1 MGGGPDESQ
10 QNRLHIG
17 PQQNRIGPLCFL
29 YSEQRAHRPPSSRAA
44 TQVGQ
49 ITRPEPEPEPAPP
62 LPLSLSLCAALRPA
76 QSQCLI
82 LATMWRPVSARRGK
96 KCREQ
101 KKTEAHSSNIQ
112 REEGAEGRKE
122 QRGGRSSLTL
132 RGAWGRAERRAGHGG
147 ENGWWK
153 VGQREQLRG

>member
-1 MGGGPDESQ
+1 MMGGGPDESQ

-29 YSEQRAHRPPSSRAA
+29 YSEQRSHRPPSSH
-44 TQVGQ
+44 TSGSDNP
-49 ITRPEPEPEPAPP
+49 TRTRTSTTSPS
-62 LPLSLSLCAALRPA
+62 LSLSLCCSQTCTITMFDSCNNVAPCFRPE
-76 QSQCLI
+76 
-82 LATMWRPVSARRGK
+82 RK

>member
-1 MGGGPDESQ
+1 MNHSRTVYISALSRTVSVRSASCIVSSG
-10 QNRLHIG
+10 LIG
-17 PQQNRIGPLCFL
+17 L
-29 YSEQRAHRPPSSRAA
+29 RAA

-49 ITRPEPEPEPAPP
+49 ITRPEPEPAPP
-62 LPLSLSLCAALRPA
+62 LPLSLSLCCSQTCTFTMFDSCNNVAPCFRPE
-76 QSQCLI
+76 
-82 LATMWRPVSARRGK
+82 RK

>member
-1 MGGGPDESQ
+1 MMGGGPDESQ

-29 YSEQRAHRPPSSRAA
+29 YSEQRSHRPPSSRAA

-49 ITRPEPEPEPAPP
+49 ITRPEPEPAPP
-62 LPLSLSLCAALRPA
+62 LPLSLSLCCSQACTITMFDSCNNVAPCFRPE
-76 QSQCLI
+76 
-82 LATMWRPVSARRGK
+82 RK
-96 KCREQ
+96 KVPGT

>member
-1 MGGGPDESQ
+1 MRGGPDESQ

-29 YSEQRAHRPPSSRAA
+29 YSEQRSHRPPSSH
-44 TQVGQ
+44 TSGSDNP
-49 ITRPEPEPEPAPP
+49 TRTSTRTSTTSP
-62 LPLSLSLCAALRPA
+62 SLSLCAALRPA
-76 QSQCLI
+76 HSQCLI
-82 LATMWRPVSARRGK
+82 LATMWRPVSARGGK
-96 KCREQ
+96 SAGNK

>member
-1 MGGGPDESQ
+1 MNHSRTVYISALSRTVSVRSASCIVSSG
-10 QNRLHIG
+10 LIG
-17 PQQNRIGPLCFL
+17 L
-29 YSEQRAHRPPSSRAA
+29 RAA

-49 ITRPEPEPEPAPP
+49 ITRPEPEPAPP